1 MQGLANEAGARQLCL
16 FHHDPSHDDD
26 FLDGLAAEANDARP
40 GTITAREGQII
51 DL

>member
-1 MQGLANEAGARQLCL
+1 MRRVARSV
-16 FHHDPSHDDD
+16 PPKT
-26 FLDGLAAEANDARP
+26 LAANGYALYVKFRP

>member
-1 MQGLANEAGARQLCL
+1 M
-16 FHHDPSHDDD
+16 DS
-26 FLDGLAAEANDARP
+26 LAADANDARP

>member
-1 MQGLANEAGARQLCL
+1 MKPA
-16 FHHDPSHDDD
+16 PSSFACSTMIRRTTTSFMDS
-26 FLDGLAAEANDARP
+26 LAADANDARP